1 MTPRDSLVPR
11 AWLPA
16 MPGEICHQQP
26 ATPPRQAGVD
36 PAPAGDHRELAA
48 QLNTA
53 YGAGRH
59 RSTTLSTF
67 HQG

>member
-1 MTPRDSLVPR
+1 
-11 AWLPA
+11 
-16 MPGEICHQQP
+16 MPGEIRHQQA

-36 PAPAGDHRELAA
+36 PTPTGDHRELAA

-53 YGAGRH
+53 DGADH
-59 RSTTLSTF
+59 YRSTTLSTF